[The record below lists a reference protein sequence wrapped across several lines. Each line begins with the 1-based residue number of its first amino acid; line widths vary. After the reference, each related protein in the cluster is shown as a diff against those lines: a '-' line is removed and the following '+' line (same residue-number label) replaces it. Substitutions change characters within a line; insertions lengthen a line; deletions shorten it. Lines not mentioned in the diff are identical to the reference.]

1 MTALYRKALATG
13 HEKVMSGEA
22 VLSGNLPEL
31 GEKILIGSGA
41 VGTVLR
47 RGQEPSGEPVELL
60 NLRRPEA
67 VSSLHRA
74 YREAGSRILVT
85 NTFAANPL
93 LLEEIASTALCREIN
108 EAGVA
113 LAREAAGEACQVWA
127 SVGPLSLGLRHEDY
141 PEERLLDAYAAQCSA
156 LVAADAILLETFID
170 PREARAA
177 LCAAATTGRPV
188 IFQVGHTGRGQNRWS
203 AIDVLLAEAE
213 AAGAAAVGANCQHPR
228 DILEVAAYLAAR
240 TRLPLTAS
248 PNAGN
253 PRIDRGLVTYEFTP
267 GDFVSVAAGLADLGV
282 SVIGGCCG
290 TTPGHIREIAP
301 LLAGRSVGM
310 KAVIEGRGVPAA
322 DTRPERT
329 IRPNPIRERIRSDRF
344 LISVEIRADRNAD
357 LTSLCKN
364 AEEIARSGADLFDVP
379 DNPGAT
385 VGRDAAVTAA
395 RLQDVLRVPSLCH
408 KSVTQSNLLQLH
420 SSLLGCWDL
429 GLRGVLAITGD
440 PPSMGHLG
448 AHAQR
453 VTDLKSSVELLRLI
467 RKLRAGEMI
476 NGDRVAD
483 PPDLCAGA
491 AIGQP
496 TPAQVAWLRKK
507 IEAGAE
513 FVFSQPVFS
522 ADDFRRLQDAIEG
535 LGVRLF
541 PGLLTLTS
549 RRNAEFFASGRI
561 PGIRVPEETV
571 RAFGRYE
578 DAESQRRFGF
588 DLALKQAEILAA
600 EARGAYLIMP
610 FGRSATADTARLVRF
625 LRSRG
630 RGEEGEGNH
639 SRKV

>member
-1 MTALYRKALATG
+1 MG
-13 HEKVMSGEA
+13 
-22 VLSGNLPEL
+22 EL

-47 RGQEPSGEPVELL
+47 RGQEPSGEPVEFL

-67 VSSLHRA
+67 VASLHRA

-93 LLEEIASTALCREIN
+93 LLDEIDAATLCREMN

-113 LAREAAGEACQVWA
+113 LAREAAGGVCRVWA

-141 PEERLLDAYAAQCSA
+141 PEERLVEAYAAQCTA
-156 LVAADAILLETFID
+156 LAGADAILLETFID

-177 LCAAATTGRPV
+177 LRAAAASGRPV
-188 IFQVGHTGRGQNRWS
+188 VFQIGHTGRGQNRWS

-228 DILEVAAYLAAR
+228 DIVEVAAYLAAR
-240 TRLPLTAS
+240 TCLPLTAS

-253 PRIDRGLVTYEFTP
+253 PRIDRGLVAYEFTP
-267 GDFVSVAAGLADLGV
+267 RDFVAVAERLADLGV

-301 LLAGRSVGM
+301 LLAGRSAGM
-310 KAVIEGRGVPAA
+310 KAGIEGRGIPAA
-322 DTRPERT
+322 EVRPERT
-329 IRPNPIRERIRSDRF
+329 VRPNPIRELIRSDRF
-344 LISVEIRADRNAD
+344 LISVEIRADRNED
-357 LTSLCKN
+357 LHSLCRN
-364 AEEIARSGADLFDVP
+364 AEEIALSGADLFDVP

-395 RLQDVLRVPSLCH
+395 RLQEVLRVPSICH

-420 SSLLGCWDL
+420 SGLLGCWDL

-448 AHAQR
+448 ALAQR

-491 AIGQP
+491 AIGWP
-496 TPAQVAWLRKK
+496 APAQVAWLQKK

-522 ADDFRRLQDAIEG
+522 ADDFRRLRDAVEG

-578 DAESQRRFGF
+578 NAEDQRRFGF
-588 DLALKQAEILAA
+588 DLALKQAEILAV

-610 FGRSATADTARLVRF
+610 FGRSATSDTARLVRF
-625 LRSRG
+625 LRSLE
-630 RGEEGEGNH
+630 RGEEREAKH
-639 SRKV
+639 SRIV